1 MNIFSRVWQ
10 SVVVASMILTPMV
23 CAKITIYMCG
33 DSTMQDWT
41 EGYYPKRG
49 IGQEFQYFWNSD
61 NVVVVNKGAGGTAAM
76 TYYNKNWAAVKSSL
90 KSGDFVIIQFG
101 INDRNYS
108 NEEEFVT
115 ATTAMANEA
124 LAVGATPIII
134 NPVRRS
140 DYRCSMSPDKNK
152 ICEPSMLPDSIYE
165 SYHGYPIRAREIAAS
180 LNVPL
185 IDMDTLS
192 RNYLLS
198 VGQYYALHYVN
209 MVLDEG
215 EYSTYVEGNND
226 NLHLQQNG
234 ATVFGRITTEQMRVH
249 PNEKVRNLAKNLAPM
264 YQVDVKVSPAGSAEA
279 TTVSSYYP
287 AGMPVT
293 LKTTPKEGKTF
304 LGWFDGKGNKCANTV
319 STVKSEYICTFTMGT
334 ASTQYTAVYGGGQ
347 AQLYTGNGA
356 ALSSFPV
363 GVPKEIEGVTPT
375 GTVNVE
381 DVDKINKDMKIWFDA
396 SEPDGF
402 DVGWTEN
409 KNTGF
414 SFGKGYWNFD
424 NKVNTFASYEMEFPS
439 AGYVTMGIIYSN
451 GGSTSRNLNVYLDHD
466 YLVDCPPTGDWT
478 NYDTA
483 FVNLDLVKGKGE
495 LKFISTTSD
504 GGPNIDAFGFS
515 VDNICRANDDNCE
528 VVMGLR
534 SEKLQL
540 PSEGPALVSVYDMTG
555 RLVAQKRVENAANI
569 SLSSM
574 VKPAG
579 LYRVLIRQGSARFSA
594 TWAKVK

>member
-1 MNIFSRVWQ
+1 MNILSRIWQ
-10 SVVVASMILTPMV
+10 SVVVASMVLTPMV
-23 CAKITIYMCG
+23 WAKVTIYMCG

-234 ATVFGRITTEQMRVH
+234 ATVFGRITTEQMRIH

-287 AGMPVT
+287 AGMLVT

-424 NKVNTFASYEMEFPS
+424 NKVNAFASYEMEFPS

-579 LYRVLIRQGSARFSA
+579 LYRVLIRQGSAKYSA
-594 TWAKVK
+594 SWAKVR

>member
-1 MNIFSRVWQ
+1 MLSRIWQ
-10 SVVVASMILTPMV
+10 TFVVASMFLVPMV
-23 CAKITIYMCG
+23 CAKITIYVCG
-33 DSTMQDWT
+33 DSTMQDWN

-76 TYYNKNWAAVKSSL
+76 TYYNKNWSAVKSSL

-115 ATTAMANEA
+115 ATTAMTNEA
-124 LAVGATPIII
+124 LAAGATPIII

-140 DYRCSMSPDKNK
+140 DYRCSMSTDRYKA
-152 ICEPSMLPDSIYE
+152 CEPSMLPDSIYE
-165 SYHGYPIRAREIAAS
+165 SYHGYPILAREIAAS

-215 EYSTYVEGNND
+215 EYSTYVDGNND

-249 PNEKVRNLAKNLAPM
+249 TNEKVRNLAKNLAPM

-304 LGWFDGKGNKCANTV
+304 VGWFDGKGNKCANSVT
-319 STVKSEYICTFTMGT
+319 TVKSEYICTFTMGA
-334 ASTQYTAVYGGGQ
+334 ASTQYTAVYGGGK
-347 AQLYTGNGA
+347 AQIYGGDGTPLTK
-356 ALSSFPV
+356 FPE
-363 GVPKEIEGVTPT
+363 GVPKQIEGVTPT
-375 GTVNVE
+375 GSVE
-381 DVDKINKDMKIWFDA
+381 IVDIETLDKDIKTWFDA
-396 SEPDGF
+396 SEPDGY
-402 DVGWTEN
+402 DVGWTESSN
-409 KNTGF
+409 AGF
-414 SFGKGYWNFD
+414 SFGLGYWNFD
-424 NKVNTFASYEMEFPS
+424 NKVNSFASYEMEFPS
-439 AGYVTMGIIYSN
+439 AGYVTMGIIYAN
-451 GGSTSRNLNVYLDHD
+451 GGKTSRTLNIYLDHD
-466 YLVDCPPTGDWT
+466 YLVDCPPTGDWSI
-478 NYDTA
+478 YDTA

-515 VDNICRANDDNCE
+515 VDHICRANDDNCE
-528 VVMGLR
+528 VAMGLR
-534 SEKLQL
+534 GERLQL
-540 PSEGPALVSVYDMTG
+540 PSGGPAHVSVYDMTG
-555 RLVAQKRVENAANI
+555 RLVAQKHVKNATDI

-574 VKPAG
+574 VKSTG
-579 LYRVLIRQGSARFSA
+579 LYRVLVRQGSASFSG

>member
-10 SVVVASMILTPMV
+10 SVVVASLILTPMV
-23 CAKITIYMCG
+23 WAKVTIYMCG
-33 DSTMQDWT
+33 DSTMQDWA

-49 IGQEFQYFWNSD
+49 IGQDFQYFWNSD

-124 LAVGATPIII
+124 LAAGATPIII

-180 LNVPL
+180 LDVPL

-198 VGQYYALHYVN
+198 VGQFYALHYVN
-209 MVLDEG
+209 MYLDAG
-215 EYSTYVEGNND
+215 EYSTYGEGNGD

-249 PNEKVRNLAKNLAPM
+249 PNDKVRELARNLAPM
-264 YQVDVKVSPAGSAEA
+264 YQVDVKVNPAGSAEA

-356 ALSSFPV
+356 ALSSFPT
-363 GVPKEIEGVTPT
+363 GVPKEIEGVTAT

-396 SEPDGF
+396 SEPDDF

-409 KNTGF
+409 GNEGY

-424 NKVNTFASYEMEFPS
+424 NKINTFASYEMEFPS

-451 GGSTSRNLNVYLDHD
+451 GGNASRNLNVYLDHD
-466 YLVDCPPTGDWT
+466 YLVDCPPTGGWT
-478 NYDTA
+478 NYDTV

-555 RLVAQKRVENAANI
+555 RLVAQKHVENVADI
-569 SLSSM
+569 SLSSL

-579 LYRVLIRQGSARFSA
+579 LYRVMVRQGSARYSA

>member
-1 MNIFSRVWQ
+1 
-10 SVVVASMILTPMV
+10 MILTPMV

>member
-1 MNIFSRVWQ
+1 MLSRIWQIF
-10 SVVVASMILTPMV
+10 VVASMFLASMV

-33 DSTMQDWT
+33 DSTMQDWN

-124 LAVGATPIII
+124 LAAGATPIII

-140 DYRCSMSPDKNK
+140 DYRCSMSTDRYKA
-152 ICEPSMLPDSIYE
+152 CEPSMLPDSIYE
-165 SYHGYPIRAREIAAS
+165 SYHGYPILAREIAAS

-215 EYSTYVEGNND
+215 EYSTYVDGNND

-249 PNEKVRNLAKNLAPM
+249 TNEKVRNLAKNLAPM

-304 LGWFDGKGNKCANTV
+304 VGWFDGKGNRCANSVT
-319 STVKSEYICTFTMGT
+319 TAKSEYICTFTMGA
-334 ASTQYTAVYGGGQ
+334 ASTQYTAVYGGGK
-347 AQLYTGNGA
+347 AQIYGGDGTPLTK
-356 ALSSFPV
+356 FPE
-363 GVPKEIEGVTPT
+363 GVPKQIEGVTPT
-375 GTVNVE
+375 GSVE
-381 DVDKINKDMKIWFDA
+381 IVDIETLDKDIKTWFDA
-396 SEPDGF
+396 SEPDGY
-402 DVGWTEN
+402 DVGWTESSN
-409 KNTGF
+409 AGF
-414 SFGKGYWNFD
+414 SFGPGYWNFD
-424 NKVNTFASYEMEFPS
+424 NKVNSFASYEMEFPS
-439 AGYVTMGIIYSN
+439 AGYVTMGIIYAN
-451 GGSTSRNLNVYLDHD
+451 GGKTSRTLNIYLDHD
-466 YLVDCPPTGDWT
+466 YLVDCPPTGDWSI
-478 NYDTA
+478 YDTA

-515 VDNICRANDDNCE
+515 VDHICRANDDNCE
-528 VVMGLR
+528 VAMGLR
-534 SEKLQL
+534 GERLQL
-540 PSEGPALVSVYDMTG
+540 PSGGPAHVSVYDMTG
-555 RLVAQKRVENAANI
+555 RLVAQKHVKNATDI

-574 VKPAG
+574 VKSTG
-579 LYRVLIRQGSARFSA
+579 LYRVLVRQGSASFSG

>member
-1 MNIFSRVWQ
+1 MLFRIWQIF
-10 SVVVASMILTPMV
+10 VVASMFLAPMV

-33 DSTMQDWT
+33 DSTMQDWN

-76 TYYNKNWAAVKSSL
+76 TYYNKNWSAVKSSL

-124 LAVGATPIII
+124 LAAGATPIII

-140 DYRCSMSPDKNK
+140 DYRCSMSTDRYKA
-152 ICEPSMLPDSIYE
+152 CEPSMIPDSIYE
-165 SYHGYPIRAREIAAS
+165 SYHGYPILAREIAAS

-215 EYSTYVEGNND
+215 EYSTYVDGNND

-249 PNEKVRNLAKNLAPM
+249 PDEKVRNLAKNLAPM

-304 LGWFDGKGNKCANTV
+304 VGWFDGKGNKCANSVT
-319 STVKSEYICTFTMGT
+319 TVKSEYICTFTMGA
-334 ASTQYTAVYGGGQ
+334 ASTQYTAVYGGGK
-347 AQLYTGNGA
+347 AQIYGGDGTPLTK
-356 ALSSFPV
+356 FPE
-363 GVPKEIEGVTPT
+363 GVPKQIEGVTPT
-375 GTVNVE
+375 GSVE
-381 DVDKINKDMKIWFDA
+381 IVDIETLDKDIKTWFDA
-396 SEPDGF
+396 SEPDGY
-402 DVGWTEN
+402 DVGWTESSN
-409 KNTGF
+409 AGF
-414 SFGKGYWNFD
+414 SFGLGYWNFD
-424 NKVNTFASYEMEFPS
+424 NKVNSFASYEMEFPS
-439 AGYVTMGIIYSN
+439 AGYVTMGIIYAN
-451 GGSTSRNLNVYLDHD
+451 GGKTSRTLNIYLDHD
-466 YLVDCPPTGDWT
+466 YLVDCPPTGDWSI
-478 NYDTA
+478 YDTA
-483 FVNLDLVKGKGE
+483 FVNLDLVKGKGK

-515 VDNICRANDDNCE
+515 VDHICRANDDNCE
-528 VVMGLR
+528 VAMGLR
-534 SEKLQL
+534 GERLQL
-540 PSEGPALVSVYDMTG
+540 PSGGLAHVSVYDMTG
-555 RLVAQKRVENAANI
+555 RLVAQKHVKNATDI

-574 VKPAG
+574 VKSTG
-579 LYRVLIRQGSARFSA
+579 LYRVLVRQGSASFSG